1 METTIDERQRVFEGK
16 KRNRLQ
22 EEKPLVY
29 NKIIHL
35 SDRLNAGEA
44 VPRIDIA
51 YDYKCNLSCEHC
63 MANHFEVKDRHLT
76 VADLRNIAQQAD
88 DLGLCQFNIS
98 GGEPLVF
105 PDIDEVIQALWPE
118 RFHIGMSTNGHF
130 LTPERARHLKAIGLD
145 KVMISLDDIDPQLH
159 DANRARKGSYEKA
172 ISALWAAKEAGL
184 DTIIQH
190 VVTHQNA
197 QSENTV
203 KLAQYAQEN
212 GFSLDLIIAKALGKW
227 ERRHDVLI
235 TPDDA
240 KFLYELHQKY
250 PVARRDVFPS
260 YGAKRGCGAVNSCVH
275 ISKYGDFFPC
285 VFMHISI
292 GNVLDEPLKDIIDR
306 GMMIKHFKRYSPI
319 CLSGENRH
327 FIDKYMSKFYGKNV
341 PVNYKEIFTAEDFI
355 DGKIH

>member
-1 METTIDERQRVFEGK
+1 MDMGIDERQKAFEKK

-29 NKIIHL
+29 NKITHL

-51 YDYKCNLSCEHC
+51 YDYICNLSCEHC
-63 MANHFEVKDRHLT
+63 MANHFEVRERKLT
-76 VADLRNIAQQAD
+76 LDKLRDIASQAD
-88 DLGLCQFNIS
+88 EMGLCQFNIS

-105 PDIDEVIQALWPE
+105 PDIDDVIKALDPE
-118 RFHIGMSTNGHF
+118 RFHIGMSTNGYF
-130 LTPERARHLKAIGLD
+130 LTPERARHLKQIGLD
-145 KVMISLDDIDPQLH
+145 KVMISLDDIDPKLH
-159 DANRARKGSYEKA
+159 DANRARDGAYDKA
-172 ISALWAAKEAGL
+172 MNALWAAKDAGL

-203 KLAQYAQEN
+203 KLARYAQEN

-227 ERRHDVLI
+227 EGRHDVLI
-235 TPDDA
+235 TKEDA
-240 KFLYELHQKY
+240 KFLYDLHQKY

-292 GNVLDEPLKDIIDR
+292 GNVFDEPLRDIIDR
-306 GMMIKHFKRYSPI
+306 GMKIKHFKAYTPT
-319 CLSGENRH
+319 CLSGENRY
-327 FIDKYMSKFYGKNV
+327 FIDKYMSKFYGKPV
-341 PVNYKEIFTAEDFI
+341 PVDYREIFQAEDFV